1 MWDYYNYGG
10 HGRRN
15 ETWNAYLIS
24 SPKMMEIILAG
35 HSERTITLPYNPT
48 EKTFPPAN
56 EPKD

>member
-1 MWDYYNYGG
+1 
-10 HGRRN
+10 
-15 ETWNAYLIS
+15 
-24 SPKMMEIILAG
+24 MEIILAG